1 MILLQSGKYKY
12 GFTAYQ
18 KSGCR
23 NGKVVNTEPKFW
35 RPEREE
41 TDADDAKDDDGA
53 NAPVVP
59 GNGVVQPHVGVRCVQ
74 ENLK

>member
-1 MILLQSGKYKY
+1 MNS
-12 GFTAYQ
+12 
-18 KSGCR
+18 
-23 NGKVVNTEPKFW
+23 EPEFW

-74 ENLK
+74 ENLKSSYIFKNLKNDGRH